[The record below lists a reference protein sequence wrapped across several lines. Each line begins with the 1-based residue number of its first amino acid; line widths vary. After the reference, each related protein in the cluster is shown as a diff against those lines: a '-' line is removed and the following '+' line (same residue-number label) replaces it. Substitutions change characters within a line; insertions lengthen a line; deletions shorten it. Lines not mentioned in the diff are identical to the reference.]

1 MPTMPTTPGLT
12 AGSVVDG
19 WKVMHVIDGT
29 AGSYVVQKNDM
40 DVLAAG
46 VASAIADWDIN
57 RTYAQGQKCMRNN
70 AFFSSAVNNNKGK
83 DPAVDLSGSWSP
95 FVPGETN
102 SLYFNR
108 APTNADV
115 YPVGVKWYDSSFGA
129 DSPLVM
135 ISMGNGVWS
144 YLNEIKLTK
153 IRLNVSGR
161 NTSYRSNLSN
171 VRFYKPD
178 GTLIPNNWLVWGN
191 GSGGIGKG
199 ATGSSYNGGTIS
211 SNYTSGWAELE
222 VSSLFDTSI
231 SIGKILGDFATGG
244 NFMSLGSVE
253 FYYSNGSN
261 KIYSGSGW
269 STGYDITA
277 CNVDPPL
284 ACRYGDAVSA
294 AQGELLTAGK
304 LSNPN
309 SNDYGRVSG
318 AAFCSAVNTL
328 LAGLEARIK
337 ALEPPPAPKV
347 LSVTIQQG
355 IPAAD
360 QATAT
365 LSPPDGK
372 DFKFGGLFWML
383 NRIAPDLAEVRQGS
397 GGTDSVNF
405 VMPTDPGT
413 YMLIMQPTFSDNST
427 GDVRENF
434 TIT

>member
-19 WKVMHVIDGT
+19 WKVMHVIDAAT
-29 AGSYVVQKNDM
+29 GSYVVQKNDM

-83 DPAVDLSGSWSP
+83 DPAVDLSGSWSA
-95 FVPGETN
+95 FVPGETS

-108 APTNADV
+108 APTNSDV

-153 IRLNVSGR
+153 IRIYGHG
-161 NTSYRSNLSN
+161 TGTTYRSNLN
-171 VRFYKPD
+171 GIQFYKED
-178 GTLIPNNWLVWGN
+178 GTLIPNSHFVWGAISGFWGVSAGLAFASQAVQAGGN
-191 GSGGIGKG
+191 SWGSADI
-199 ATGSSYNGGTIS
+199 
-211 SNYTSGWAELE
+211 EC
-222 VSSLFDTSI
+222 SSLFDSAI
-231 SIGKILGDFATGG
+231 KIGKIDG
-244 NFMSLGSVE
+244 NTPYFSVDKLE
-253 FYYSNGSN
+253 FWYSNGS
-261 KIYSGSGW
+261 KKVF
-269 STGYDITA
+269 TGAGGPTICTCA
-277 CNVDPPL
+277 PPVI
-284 ACRYGDAVSA
+284 CRYGDAVA
-294 AQGELLTAGK
+294 GAQGEMLTAGK
-304 LSNPN
+304 LSDPN

-405 VMPTDPGT
+405 VMPTEPGT
-413 YMLIMQPTFSDNST
+413 YMLIMQPTFNDDST
-427 GDVRENF
+427 GDVRQNF
-434 TIT
+434 KIS